1 MFTLVEGLE
10 GDVQRAVEASSP
22 EPSLNATLTLRLL
35 VLPDSEGRLLRVVR
49 RIHKVIVEIVN
60 QVAYV
65 RVCVD
70 HGE

>member
-1 MFTLVEGLE
+1 MVRRHTGC
-10 GDVQRAVEASSP
+10 EA
-22 EPSLNATLTLRLL
+22 PSAELLTVATLTLCRSALA
-35 VLPDSEGRLLRVVR
+35 DSEGRLLPVFIWIR
-49 RIHKVIVEIVN
+49 KVIVEIVN

>member
-1 MFTLVEGLE
+1 MVRCSTGC
-10 GDVQRAVEASSP
+10 DASSP
-22 EPSLNATLTLRLL
+22 ELSGYATLTLRRPA
-35 VLPDSEGRLLRVVR
+35 LPDSEGKLLHVFIWIR
-49 RIHKVIVEIVN
+49 KVIVEIVN